1 MGNRSKDNGDDE
13 EYNGAEIDDEYW
25 TSHETP
31 DDSDH
36 EWDGGVHDTSK
47 DNTWDPSATVG
58 DKRPED
64 ETRAERK
71 ARHKAERKA
80 EWARTLRE
88 AEVEHEQR
96 KLKKQELAQRAK
108 EQREERAFQA
118 RVEAYKRGY
127 KIENWEVKREAN
139 DSPAAKKE
147 RKVAAVLVA
156 VGLVAGGLGGVIG
169 HAVAPDAEVRVEK
182 DIRYVDNTPSLETLA
197 SNRATEIINE
207 RGLGDAD
214 PERLSNCTLATERGI
229 EVRNYLLAAAPKS
242 EEVGGYIATLYEA
255 ATSPHIPLEELNEA
269 RLGLE
274 HLSTNT
280 FGMTER
286 GQRMIRDFEYYAEEC
301 GIHTDSEFSN
311 PPGDGPD
318 LTYITGGN

>member
-1 MGNRSKDNGDDE
+1 MGNRSKDNGDNE

-36 EWDGGVHDTSK
+36 EWDGSVYDTSK
-47 DNTWDPSATVG
+47 DNTWDPGATVG
-58 DKRPED
+58 DVRPED
-64 ETRAERK
+64 ETKEQRK
-71 ARHKAERKA
+71 AREREQGRKSWAEA
-80 EWARTLRE
+80 LHE
-88 AEVEHEQR
+88 AEIETEQR
-96 KLKKQELAQRAK
+96 KLKKQELARRAK
-108 EQREERAFQA
+108 ERREERAAQA
-118 RVEAYKRGY
+118 KAEAIKRGY
-127 KIENWEVKREAN
+127 KVEDWEVEREAN

-182 DIRYVDNTPSLETLA
+182 EFVYMDNTPGLETLA
-197 SNRATEIINE
+197 NNRANEIIAE
-207 RGLGDAD
+207 RGLGEAD
-214 PERLSNCTLATERGI
+214 PERLSNCTLAAERGI
-229 EVRNYLLAAAPKS
+229 ELRNYLLAAAPKS
-242 EEVGGYIATLYEA
+242 AEVGGHISTLYEA

-280 FGMTER
+280 FEMTER
-286 GQRMIRDFEYYAEEC
+286 GQRMVRDFEYYAEKC
-301 GIHTDSEFSN
+301 GVHTDGEFSN